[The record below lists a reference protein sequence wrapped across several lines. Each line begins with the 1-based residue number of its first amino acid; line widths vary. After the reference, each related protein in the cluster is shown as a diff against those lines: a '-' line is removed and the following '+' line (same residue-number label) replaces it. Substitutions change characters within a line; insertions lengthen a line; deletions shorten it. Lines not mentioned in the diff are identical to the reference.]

1 MTSNKA
7 LRFAFEKILTL
18 ALNMIAPQHGSVI
31 TDRREMMYITKMLT
45 ALDDVGI
52 DGILKE
58 DYDFD
63 FGNLENRFE

>member
-1 MTSNKA
+1 
-7 LRFAFEKILTL
+7 
-18 ALNMIAPQHGSVI
+18 MIAPQHGSVI